1 MYDKYIGLK
10 VDHIPPEYGY
20 YDWAP
25 STYKDNYHYNG
36 VIREIDKKITRI
48 YFNDEKSYSSYNTE
62 KIIPFLERM
71 YFLEESEENLVELF
85 EKIKNLK

>member
-25 STYKDNYHYNG
+25 LTYKDNYKYKG
-36 VIREIDKKITRI
+36 VIAEINKKITRI
-48 YFNDEKSYSSYNTE
+48 CFNDEKSYFSYNTE
-62 KIIPFLERM
+62 KIIS
-71 YFLEESEENLVELF
+71 FLEEKYFLKESEKNLVELF